1 MIAGRAGHAALSPPG
16 EPIARTDVERDNSR
30 IFFSKPRY
38 FHAQFK
44 GIVLPA
50 PAIKRSNQK
59 NTINDEEV
67 AHMKI
72 ETLIS
77 GKNDKDAVEFEG
89 VFIPVTAL
97 RRLMKQGYVS
107 VRPYKEE
114 KTFSLWGKTST
125 ACFTVQEFQE
135 MA

>member
-1 MIAGRAGHAALSPPG
+1 MIAGRAGYAALSPPG
-16 EPIARTDVERDNSR
+16 EPIARTDASQMLNATTPGYFSQSLGIFTLNSKVSSSR
-30 IFFSKPRY
+30 LLQLSDRTK
-38 FHAQFK
+38 
-44 GIVLPA
+44 
-50 PAIKRSNQK
+50 
-59 NTINDEEV
+59 NDEEV

-77 GKNDKDAVEFEG
+77 GKNDNDAVEFEG

>member
-1 MIAGRAGHAALSPPG
+1 MLNATTPG
-16 EPIARTDVERDNSR
+16 YFSQSRGIFTLNSGVSSSR
-30 IFFSKPRY
+30 ILQLSDRT
-38 FHAQFK
+38 
-44 GIVLPA
+44 
-50 PAIKRSNQK
+50 K
-59 NTINDEEV
+59 NEEEV

-77 GKNDKDAVEFEG
+77 GKNDNDAVEFEG